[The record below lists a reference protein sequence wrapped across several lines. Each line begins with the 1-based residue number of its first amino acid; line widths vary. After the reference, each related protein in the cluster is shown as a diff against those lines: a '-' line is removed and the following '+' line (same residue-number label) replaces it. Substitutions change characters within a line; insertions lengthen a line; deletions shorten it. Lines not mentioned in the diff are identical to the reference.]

1 MTDIQVR
8 LCERLKGLGYARQN
22 QVRLYGLEF
31 ELVSDPLVMSD
42 SVVFV
47 DGVEKKSGQFRRVLI
62 PLTVV
67 KIAVERSGESS
78 AA

>member
-1 MTDIQVR
+1 MTDTQAR

-22 QVRLYGLEF
+22 QVRLYGSEF
-31 ELVSDPLVMSD
+31 ELASDPIVMSD

-47 DGVEKKSGQFRRVLI
+47 DGVEKKSGRFRRVLI
-62 PLTVV
+62 PLTIV
-67 KIAVERSGESS
+67 KMAVERTGESH